1 MLPIL
6 SNMLLEAQGIDF
18 TATNLERGVP
28 CSQFSFLMII
38 LMLWSISVLIYG
50 ILFFPELKQFVRGR
64 FGSMLV
70 LSSPRTHSPAQKA

>member
-6 SNMLLEAQGIDF
+6 SNLLVEAQGVDF
-18 TATNLERGVP
+18 TATDLERGIP
-28 CSQFSFLMII
+28 GSQFSFLLII

-50 ILFFPELKQFVRGR
+50 ILFFPELKQFVRAR

-70 LSSPRTHSPAQKA
+70 LSLPRTYSPGQKA